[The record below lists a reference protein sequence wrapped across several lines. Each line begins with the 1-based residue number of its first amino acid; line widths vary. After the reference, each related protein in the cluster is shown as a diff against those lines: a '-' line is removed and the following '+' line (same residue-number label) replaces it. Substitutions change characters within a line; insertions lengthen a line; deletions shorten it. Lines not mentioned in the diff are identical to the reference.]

1 MINPSR
7 VGMRCKTINKAP
19 PLRGSAAGST
29 STGQD
34 VRSISR
40 EELYQQVWS
49 RPMTKVAAEYGVTS
63 TALKKTCNR
72 HKIPTPERGY
82 WAKLEHDKPVRRV
95 SLPKLNDARL
105 DQVRI
110 SGTSAPNLPEQVSK
124 AGAEARER
132 LMKASEPAF
141 AEGATGSLVEE
152 PPILAATRR
161 AISRARPD
169 AAGFT
174 NVQGRGIVS
183 LKIAP
188 GSADRALQL
197 LSRLFTLAETE
208 GYRPK
213 VSDTG
218 LELATEDVSIAFGIE
233 ERPRKNPHEPTAAEL
248 KRKEDNLRWGISRDP
263 WPKKFDYSPSGRLAI
278 VIQANLWSGLRR
290 TWSDGK
296 SQKVEAML
304 PEIVAGL
311 AEHGALLRE
320 RRRAAEESERQRQE
334 AEARRRREEAFNAR
348 EKRRL
353 QFVDAI
359 HEQLLERSKLTTVLA
374 HLEQT
379 ATEGKNRTVS
389 LSAWLRRR
397 IQQIDALTSP
407 EFLDLSARS
416 AKLGFVEPPK
426 DPGSEYASGYYP
438 YPSAPRLQ
446 LWSIDEEKELA
457 TSTGMLEWAIHAGL
471 LPASEDAPAK
481 DETAEAG
488 PPPQS

>member
-1 MINPSR
+1 
-7 VGMRCKTINKAP
+7 
-19 PLRGSAAGST
+19 
-29 STGQD
+29 
-34 VRSISR
+34 
-40 EELYQQVWS
+40 
-49 RPMTKVAAEYGVTS
+49 MTKVAAGYGVTS
-63 TALKKTCNR
+63 AALKKTCNR

-95 SLPKLNDARL
+95 PLPKLTDKRL

-110 SGTSAPNLPEQVSK
+110 SGTSAPELPEQVSK
-124 AGAEARER
+124 AGMEARER
-132 LMKASEPAF
+132 LMKASEPA
-141 AEGATGSLVEE
+141 AADATNFLVEE
-152 PPILAATRR
+152 PPVLAATRR
-161 AISRARPD
+161 AISKARPD

-174 NVQGRGIVS
+174 SAQERGIVS
-183 LKIAP
+183 MKIAP
-188 GSADRALQL
+188 GSADRSLQL
-197 LSRLFTLAETE
+197 LARLFLLAETE

-213 VSDTG
+213 VNESG
-218 LELATEDVSIAFGIE
+218 LELAAEEISIAFGIE

-248 KRKEDNLRWGISRDP
+248 KRKEDNLRWGNSRDP
-263 WPKKFDYSPSGRLAI
+263 WPKYDYSPSGRLAI
-278 VIQANLWSGLRR
+278 IIQANLWSGLRR

-296 SQKVEAML
+296 TQKVEAML

-311 AEHGALLRE
+311 AEHGALIRE
-320 RRRAAEESERQRQE
+320 RRRAAEESERQRRE
-334 AEARRRREEAFNAR
+334 AEARRKREESFNAR

-353 QFVDAI
+353 EFVDAI

-374 HLEQT
+374 HLEQSAAKGEDRT
-379 ATEGKNRTVS
+379 AS
-389 LSAWLRRR
+389 LSAWIRRR

-426 DPGSEYASGYYP
+426 GVGSEYASGYYA
-438 YPSAPRLQ
+438 YPPTPRLQ

-481 DETAEAG
+481 HETAEAE

>member
-1 MINPSR
+1 
-7 VGMRCKTINKAP
+7 
-19 PLRGSAAGST
+19 
-29 STGQD
+29 
-34 VRSISR
+34 
-40 EELYQQVWS
+40 
-49 RPMTKVAAEYGVTS
+49 MTKVAAEYGVTS

-82 WAKLEHDKPVRRV
+82 WAKLEHDKPVRRA
-95 SLPKLNDARL
+95 SLPKLTDARL

-110 SGTSAPNLPEQVSK
+110 SGTSAPDLPEQVSK
-124 AGAEARER
+124 AGTEARER
-132 LMKASEPAF
+132 LTKVSQPA
-141 AEGATGSLVEE
+141 AAGATDFVVAE
-152 PPILAATRR
+152 PPSLAATRR
-161 AISRARPD
+161 AISKARPD
-169 AAGFT
+169 ASGFT
-174 NVQGRGIVS
+174 SAQGRGIVS

-188 GSADRALQL
+188 ASADRSLQL
-197 LSRLFTLAETE
+197 LARLFALADTE

-213 VSDTG
+213 ISDTG

-248 KRKEDNLRWGISRDP
+248 KRKEDNPRWGNSRDP
-263 WPKKFDYSPSGRLAI
+263 WPKYDYYPSGRLAI

-296 SQKVEAML
+296 TQKVEAML

-320 RRRAAEESERQRQE
+320 RRRVAEESERQRQE

-353 QFVDAI
+353 EFVDAI

-379 ATEGKNRTVS
+379 ATEGRNRTES
-389 LSAWLRRR
+389 LSAWIRLR

-416 AKLGFVEPPK
+416 AKLGFVEPPR
-426 DPGSEYASGYYP
+426 DSDSEHAGRYYA

-457 TSTGMLEWAIHAGL
+457 TSTGMLEWAIHARL
-471 LPASEDAPAK
+471 LPASEDPPAK
-481 DETAEAG
+481 HETAEAE

>member
-1 MINPSR
+1 
-7 VGMRCKTINKAP
+7 
-19 PLRGSAAGST
+19 
-29 STGQD
+29 
-34 VRSISR
+34 
-40 EELYQQVWS
+40 
-49 RPMTKVAAEYGVTS
+49 MTKVAAGFGVTS

-82 WAKLEHDKPVRRV
+82 WAKLEHKKPVRRV
-95 SLPKLNDARL
+95 SLPKLTDARL

-110 SGTSAPNLPEQVSK
+110 SGASAPDLPKQVSK
-124 AGAEARER
+124 AGTEARER
-132 LMKASEPAF
+132 LMKAEPAV

-161 AISRARPD
+161 ANSKARPD

-188 GSADRALQL
+188 GSADRSLTL
-197 LSRLFTLAETE
+197 LARLFALAETE

-218 LELATEDVSIAFGIE
+218 LELAVEDVSIALGIE
-233 ERPRKNPHEPTAAEL
+233 ERPRKTPHEPTAAEL
-248 KRKEDNLRWGISRDP
+248 KRKEDSLRWGNSRDP
-263 WPKKFDYSPSGRLAI
+263 WPKYDHSPSGRLSI
-278 VIQANLWSGLRR
+278 VIHANSWSGLRR

-296 SQKVEAML
+296 TQKVEAML

-311 AEHGALLRE
+311 VEHGALLRE

-353 QFVDAI
+353 EFVDAI

-379 ATEGKNRTVS
+379 ATEGKNRTES
-389 LSAWLRRR
+389 LSAWIRRR

-416 AKLGFVEPPK
+416 AKLGFVEPPS
-426 DPGSEYASGYYP
+426 DSDSEHAGRYYA

-471 LPASEDAPAK
+471 LPASEDPLAK
-481 DETAEAG
+481 HETAEAE

>member
-1 MINPSR
+1 MRTVSR
-7 VGMRCKTINKAP
+7 
-19 PLRGSAAGST
+19 
-29 STGQD
+29 D
-34 VRSISR
+34 
-40 EELYQQVWS
+40 ELYQQVWS
-49 RPMTKVAAEYGVTS
+49 KPMTKVASGYGVTS

-95 SLPKLNDARL
+95 SLPKLTDARL

-124 AGAEARER
+124 AGMEARER
-132 LMKASEPAF
+132 LTKVSGPA
-141 AEGATGSLVEE
+141 AAGATNFLVEE

-161 AISRARPD
+161 AVSKARPD

-197 LSRLFTLAETE
+197 LSRLFAFAETE
-208 GYRPK
+208 GYRSK

-233 ERPRKNPHEPTAAEL
+233 ERPSKTPHVPNAAEL
-248 KRKEDNLRWGISRDP
+248 KRRDDNLRYGISKDP
-263 WPKKFDYSPSGRLAI
+263 WPKYDYSPSGRLSI
-278 VIQANLWSGLRR
+278 VIYANSWSGLRR

-296 SQKVEAML
+296 TQKVEAML
-304 PEIVAGL
+304 PEIIAGL
-311 AEHGALLRE
+311 VEHGALLRE
-320 RRRAAEESERQRQE
+320 RRRAAEESERKRLE
-334 AEARRRREEAFNAR
+334 AEARRKREEAFKTR

-353 QFVDAI
+353 EFVDAV
-359 HEQLLERSKLTTVLA
+359 HEQLLERSKLSAVLA
-374 HLEQT
+374 HLDQP
-379 ATEGKNRTVS
+379 AVDGKNPAENI
-389 LSAWLRRR
+389 SAWIRRR

-416 AKLGFVEPPK
+416 AKLGFVEPPIEY
-426 DPGSEYASGYYP
+426 PGGYYA
-438 YPSAPRLQ
+438 YPSTPRLQ
-446 LWSIDEEKELA
+446 YWSIDEEKELA
-457 TSTGMLEWAIHAGL
+457 TSTGPLEWAIHAGL
-471 LPASEDAPAK
+471 LPSSEGSPAK
-481 DETAEAG
+481 DEAAEAA
-488 PPPQS
+488 PPPQR

>member
-1 MINPSR
+1 MFTVSR
-7 VGMRCKTINKAP
+7 K
-19 PLRGSAAGST
+19 
-29 STGQD
+29 
-34 VRSISR
+34 
-40 EELYQQVWS
+40 ELYDQVWS
-49 RPMTKVAAEYGVTS
+49 RPMIKVAAEYGVTS
-63 TALKKTCNR
+63 TALKKTCKR
-72 HKIPTPERGY
+72 HRIPTPERGY
-82 WAKLEHDKPVRRV
+82 WAKLEHAKPVRRV
-95 SLPKLNDARL
+95 SLPKLADARL

-110 SGTSAPNLPEQVSK
+110 SGTSAPDLPEQVSK
-124 AGAEARER
+124 AGMEARER
-132 LMKASEPAF
+132 MMKASEPAAAGMTDF
-141 AEGATGSLVEE
+141 PVEE
-152 PPILAATRR
+152 PPILGATRR
-161 AISRARPD
+161 AISKARAD

-174 NVQGRGIVS
+174 SAQGRGIVS
-183 LKIAP
+183 LQIAP

-197 LSRLFTLAETE
+197 LARLFALAATE

-213 VSDTG
+213 VCDTG
-218 LELATEDVSIAFGIE
+218 LEFATEDVSIAFGIE
-233 ERPRKNPHEPTAAEL
+233 ERPRKNPHEPSAAEL
-248 KRKEDNLRWGISRDP
+248 KRKEDNLRWGNSSDP
-263 WPKKFDYSPSGRLAI
+263 WPKYDYSPSGRLAI

-296 SQKVEAML
+296 TQKVEAML

-353 QFVDAI
+353 EFVDAI

-379 ATEGKNRTVS
+379 ATEGTKRTES
-389 LSAWLRRR
+389 LSAWIRRR

-416 AKLGFVEPPK
+416 AKLGFVEPPE
-426 DPGSEYASGYYP
+426 DPGSEYASGYYA

-481 DETAEAG
+481 DETAEAE
-488 PPPQS
+488 PPQQS

>member
-1 MINPSR
+1 MHT
-7 VGMRCKTINKAP
+7 V
-19 PLRGSAAGST
+19 
-29 STGQD
+29 
-34 VRSISR
+34 SR
-40 EELYQQVWS
+40 EKLYEEVWS

-95 SLPKLNDARL
+95 SLPKLADARL

-110 SGTSAPNLPEQVSK
+110 SGTSTPDLPEQVSK
-124 AGAEARER
+124 AGIEARER
-132 LMKASEPAF
+132 LTTASELA
-141 AEGATGSLVEE
+141 AAGATDFPVEE
-152 PPILAATRR
+152 PPILGATRR
-161 AISRARPD
+161 AISKARPD

-174 NVQGRGIVS
+174 SAQGRGIVS

-197 LSRLFTLAETE
+197 LSRLFALAETE
-208 GYRPK
+208 GYRSK

-233 ERPRKNPHEPTAAEL
+233 ERPSKTTHEPSAAEL
-248 KRKEDNLRWGISRDP
+248 KRRDDNRRYGISKDP
-263 WPKKFDYSPSGRLAI
+263 WPKYDYSPSGRLAI

-290 TWSDGK
+290 TWSDSK
-296 SQKVEAML
+296 TQKVEAVL

-311 AEHGALLRE
+311 AEHGALLKE
-320 RRRAAEESERQRQE
+320 RRRAAEESERQRQK

-353 QFVDAI
+353 EFVDAI
-359 HEQLLERSKLTTVLA
+359 HEQLLERSKLTAVLA
-374 HLEQT
+374 HLEQSS
-379 ATEGKNRTVS
+379 AEGKNHTES
-389 LSAWLRRR
+389 ISAWIRRR
-397 IQQIDALTSP
+397 IRQIDALTSP

-426 DPGSEYASGYYP
+426 DPGSEYASGYYA
-438 YPSAPRLQ
+438 YPSVPSLQ

-471 LPASEDAPAK
+471 LPASEDARVK
-481 DETAEAG
+481 DETAKAE